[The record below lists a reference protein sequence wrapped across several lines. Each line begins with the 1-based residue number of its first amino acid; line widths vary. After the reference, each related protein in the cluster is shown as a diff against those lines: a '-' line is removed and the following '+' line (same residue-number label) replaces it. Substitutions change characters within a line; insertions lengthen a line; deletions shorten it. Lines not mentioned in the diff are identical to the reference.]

1 MPNFLKLFLYSFKF
15 IFSFL
20 KNVFTKSSINYGDNR
35 SIKYSNTDVSLD
47 CSVNKGER
55 NTIKDSFNT
64 TTYNIYPTSQVSS
77 SNSDNNNLDLLYGIL
92 FLVFIIFINN
102 ALIVPYVIPLRI
114 LITIFSIMCLLSYVH
129 LFLIGNKR
137 VENYILLFLTF
148 IFTLFNVYI
157 ALKSS
162 SEVKPI
168 HDLPE
173 ILINNPRLF
182 LSSIHIIFI
191 LPLFLYILISYSKEI
206 FKHDKG
212 DIFSLFKT
220 ILYLLLVLILLYYL
234 RDVVTVLN
242 HLFNCVLKH
251 LEQNI

>member
-1 MPNFLKLFLYSFKF
+1 MLNFLKLFLYSFKF

-64 TTYNIYPTSQVSS
+64 TTYNIYPTSHLSN
-77 SNSDNNNLDLLYGIL
+77 SNSDNNDLDWRHIL
-92 FLVFIIFINN
+92 FFLVIVIYINN
-102 ALIVPYVIPLRI
+102 AFVVPYVIPLRI
-114 LITIFSIMCLLSYVH
+114 LITIFSIMCLLSYMH
-129 LFLIGNKR
+129 LFLMGNKR
-137 VENYILLFLTF
+137 VENYVLLFLTF

-162 SEVKPI
+162 SVVKPI

-173 ILINNPRLF
+173 TLRNDPRLF
-182 LSSIHIIFI
+182 LSTVHIIFI

-206 FKHDKG
+206 FKHDKK
-212 DIFSLFKT
+212 DIFLFFKT
-220 ILYLLLVLILLYYL
+220 ILGFLLVLILVYYL
-234 RDVVTVLN
+234 SDVVILLN
-242 HLFNCVLKH
+242 YLLNCVLKH